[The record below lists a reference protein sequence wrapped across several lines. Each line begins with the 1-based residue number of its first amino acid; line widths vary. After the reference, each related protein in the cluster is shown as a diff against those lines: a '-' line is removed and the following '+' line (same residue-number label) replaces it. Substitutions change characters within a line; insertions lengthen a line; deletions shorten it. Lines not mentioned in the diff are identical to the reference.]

1 MDINL
6 INHLGP
12 SGNTLSMEEKAAMQ
26 ISMLQRSREE
36 NVGKLYFW
44 GKIMGETNDYLIAY
58 ALSPTFG
65 FPTKKFFYCT
75 TGDFTLGQIPPVT
88 PEWAKMASAISM
100 PFRGEPSLPL
110 LADGTEGDPD
120 EVEGDGPPPER
131 FREMHRLSFVV
142 GSIDHDAAVLPR
154 GAFVVDASHK
164 VLKNKS
170 YEGLSF
176 EAAGSL
182 ANYYHFRAPES
193 ARAKAAF
200 AKPGI
205 VRPSDFMDPVVDD
218 QPEGVWSCSY
228 DPSATTCILR
238 NFYWPGYFFF
248 HVMDTSDYGGVYFG
262 DGLPNVDIAFML

>member
-1 MDINL
+1 MVCFVID
-6 INHLGP
+6 
-12 SGNTLSMEEKAAMQ
+12 S
-26 ISMLQRSREE
+26 
-36 NVGKLYFW
+36 
-44 GKIMGETNDYLIAY
+44 
-58 ALSPTFG
+58 
-65 FPTKKFFYCT
+65 T
-75 TGDFTLGQIPPVT
+75 TGDFTLGQVPPISA
-88 PEWAKMASAISM
+88 EWSKMASAISM

-110 LADGTEGDPD
+110 LADGTEGEEAD
-120 EVEGDGPPPER
+120 EGDDVPPPER

-142 GSIDHDAAVLPR
+142 NSIDHDAAVLPR

-170 YEGLSF
+170 YEGLSY

-182 ANYYHFRAPES
+182 SNYYHFRSPES

-205 VRPSDFMDPVVDD
+205 VRPSDFMDPLVDD

-228 DPSATTCILR
+228 EPSSTSCVLR

-248 HVMDTSDYGGVYFG
+248 HVLDTADYGGVYFG